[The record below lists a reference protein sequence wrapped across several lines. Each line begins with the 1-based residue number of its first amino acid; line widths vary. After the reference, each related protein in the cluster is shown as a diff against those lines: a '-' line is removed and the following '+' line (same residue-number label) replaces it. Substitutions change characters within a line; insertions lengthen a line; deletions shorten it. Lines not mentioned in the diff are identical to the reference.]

1 MALNKEIWVSDIQR
15 LLVPDNSFMTK
26 GTDYSAFA
34 DNKQV
39 HIPVEYGGVN
49 TEIDRTVLPGSVTVS
64 NDTEKVITMHHF
76 TTDPVRLFNPEDVE
90 LSYDKR
96 SVIVNKIS
104 EGLNKK
110 IAEYALSQLRTIG
123 AKTGTNIT
131 TILRGVAQEFDQGDY
146 PEQDRNVLLSAES
159 YAKLLKE
166 LTDTQTNAF
175 LSVANAATGVI
186 GQIFG
191 LNVFK
196 RSSLGGSADAIAWH
210 KRDYMFALAKPE
222 VYSNENDPTFYGT
235 ILSASARFGCF
246 VPTQE
251 GDAGNT
257 GD

>member
-1 MALNKEIWVSDIQR
+1 MALNKEIWVNDIQP
-15 LLVPDNSFMTK
+15 LLLPDNSFLTK

-34 DNKQV
+34 DNHNI
-39 HIPVEYGGVN
+39 HIPVEYGSVN
-49 TEIDRTVLPGSVTVS
+49 TEIDRAVLPGAVTVS
-64 NDTEKVITMHHF
+64 NDTENVITMHHF

-96 SVIVNKIS
+96 SVIVRKIS

-123 AKTGTNIT
+123 AKTGNNIT

-175 LSVANAATGVI
+175 LSVANASTGVI

-196 RSSLGGSADAIAWH
+196 RSSLGGDAAAIAWH

-246 VPTQE
+246 VPAQE
-251 GDAGNT
+251 DGPIGD
-257 GD
+257 